1 MDDRP
6 ASEYAQSGSHHPPS
20 ITGAPSEPS
29 SSSAADQPSAAAPA
43 HYNNTNTTTTHIHT
57 PQPEVRPTPQYT
69 PQPEVR
75 PANIS
80 SSNTP
85 QSDYGLNPPPPTRS
99 PAYQD
104 YLPRPPS
111 YVPNSQPGGAPAGMA
126 QATSP
131 FLAPRGPFSASNVK
145 SDGAVPID
153 PSLPANS
160 PTYPPP
166 YSPYQPQGHDMTQ
179 YQGHP
184 PPPPHQMY
192 ARPDWPHSYGQSH
205 HMPGPYASP
214 ATTVGSASP
223 APAAGPRPGQ
233 VCF

>member
-1 MDDRP
+1 MDNRP
-6 ASEYAQSGSHHPPS
+6 ASEYAQSGSNHPPS
-20 ITGAPSEPS
+20 VSETPSEPPS
-29 SSSAADQPSAAAPA
+29 SSLADQTSTAAPA
-43 HYNNTNTTTTHIHT
+43 QYNHP
-57 PQPEVRPTPQYT
+57 PQPEVKYEPQS
-69 PQPEVR
+69 EVR
-75 PANIS
+75 SANIS
-80 SSNTP
+80 SANTP
-85 QSDYGLNPPPPTRS
+85 QSDYGLNPPHPTRS

-111 YVPNSQPGGAPAGMA
+111 YAPNSHPGGAPAGMA

-131 FLAPRGPFSASNVK
+131 FLAPPTSSPPLK

-160 PTYPPP
+160 PSYPPP
-166 YSPYQPQGHDMTQ
+166 YSPYQPQGHDMSQ

-192 ARPDWPHSYGQSH
+192 ARPEWPQSYGQSH

-223 APAAGPRPGQ
+223 AASAGSRPGT